1 MTSLEKSYARGF
13 DGSLGFGRKPA
24 LILVDYVNAY
34 FVEDSPLYAGVESAL
49 ANTMILLDRSRE
61 SGVPIIYTRVVYEPG
76 GANGGVFYRKL
87 PALSVFDEGNP
98 LGDWA
103 PGVSP
108 REDELVVSKQYPSAF
123 FATGLD
129 QRLQALDIDTLIIT
143 GVTTSGCVRATC
155 VDAMSYGFAPIV
167 VSDACGDRHETPH
180 QANLFDMQAKYA
192 DVVDS
197 DAVLHY
203 LETLEAG

>member
-1 MTSLEKSYARGF
+1 MNSLENSYARAF
-13 DGSLGFGRKPA
+13 DGTLGFGKAPA
-24 LILVDYVNAY
+24 LILIDFVDAY
-34 FVEDSPLYAGVESAL
+34 FVEDSPLYAEVEAELASAL
-49 ANTMILLDRSRE
+49 ALVDKARKVGI
-61 SGVPIIYTRVVYEPG
+61 PIVYTRVVYEPG
-76 GANGGVFYRKL
+76 GADGGVFYRKL

-108 REDELVVSKQYPSAF
+108 RDGEIVVTKQYPSAF

-129 QRLQALDIDTLIIT
+129 AQLQELGVDTLIIT

-155 VDAMSYGFAPIV
+155 VDAMGHGFAPIV
-167 VSDACGDRHETPH
+167 VRDACGDRHETPH
-180 QANLFDMQAKYA
+180 EANLFDMQAKYA

-197 DAVLHY
+197 AAVNDY
-203 LETLEAG
+203 LQSLESS